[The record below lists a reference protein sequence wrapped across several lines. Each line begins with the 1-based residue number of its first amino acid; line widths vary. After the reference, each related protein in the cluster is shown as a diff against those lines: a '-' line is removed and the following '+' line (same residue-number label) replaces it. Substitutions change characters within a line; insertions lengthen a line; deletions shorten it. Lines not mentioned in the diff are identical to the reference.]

1 MEIYLQKLHPWFVFF
16 RAVCTIFNL
25 LRSLKLGCGSETLGR
40 WLKAI
45 AVGKSK
51 ISNKNVFVGCT
62 IFNLL
67 RSLKLGCGSEKIK

>member
-1 MEIYLQKLHPWFVFF
+1 MEIYLHKLHPWFVFF

-62 IFNLL
+62 NFNLL
-67 RSLKLGCGSEKIK
+67 CSLKIGYTSEIHK